1 MRAPKS
7 KMQRIHVTESKD
19 GSLKRVTTTINTG
32 RALMLVAKPG
42 KEFYIRNGTLSP
54 CRHPGSIASARL
66 FLRVPE
72 AGPEEFVTSIAHAT
86 PLPFPENWLPRIIE
100 MVQIN
105 TGVCSH
111 IEIGNTRA
119 SRRIE
124 VPPAT
129 KRQLASLRARKK
141 ADRTGRPQPV
151 RE

>member
-1 MRAPKS
+1 
-7 KMQRIHVTESKD
+7 MQRIHVTERKD
-19 GSLKRVTTTINTG
+19 GSFKRVTTTTNTG

-42 KEFYIRNGTLSP
+42 RKFYTRAGTLCPSN
-54 CRHPGSIASARL
+54 RPGFVASGRL

-86 PLPFPENWLPRIIE
+86 PLPSPENWLARIIE

-105 TGVCSH
+105 TDACSH

-119 SRRIE
+119 SQRIE
-124 VPPAT
+124 IPPAT
-129 KRQLASLRARKK
+129 KRQLASLQARKK
-141 ADRTGRPQPV
+141 ADRTGRPQPI